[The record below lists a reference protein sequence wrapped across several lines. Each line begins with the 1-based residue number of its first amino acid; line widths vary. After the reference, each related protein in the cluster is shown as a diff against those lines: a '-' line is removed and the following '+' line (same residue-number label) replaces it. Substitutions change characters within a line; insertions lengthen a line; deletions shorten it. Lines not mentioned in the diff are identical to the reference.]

1 MRGGGAVVIV
11 AWLVIGVI
19 LLLFES
25 RHLAFYALFGA
36 AGAFAAAIVAGFAPD
51 EIFLQAIVGGAVTA
65 VGIMAVRPRISRAF
79 EQHRGGRV
87 ARGVHGG
94 LVGEEA
100 LTLDAIGGAHEVGHV
115 RLAGERWLA
124 YTEGKR
130 LPAGTR
136 VLVMAVR
143 GTTLLV
149 WPADDDELPQLPELG
164 NSHGAPG
171 AVEPPAPPRNQSENN
186 GAPGAT
192 DGG

>member
-1 MRGGGAVVIV
+1 VVV
-11 AWLVIGVI
+11 AWLVIGVL

-36 AGAFAAAIVAGFAPD
+36 VGAFAAAIVAGVVPD

-65 VGIMAVRPRISRAF
+65 IGILTVRPHISRSF
-79 EQHRGGRV
+79 EQHRGGKV

-100 LTLDAIGGAHEVGHV
+100 ITLDAVGGAHELGHV

-124 YTEGKR
+124 YTEGR
-130 LPAGTR
+130 PLAAGTR
-136 VLVMAVR
+136 VMVMAVR

-149 WPADDDELPQLPELG
+149 WPADDDHLPHLPELG
-164 NSHGAPG
+164 NSYGAPG
-171 AVEPPAPPRNQSENN
+171 AIEPPPAPRNQSENN
-186 GAPGAT
+186 GATGAS
-192 DGG
+192 DGS